1 MHKYSGKFAIRNYQ
15 LAILTLYLTYVNKKK
30 RLILTNKP
38 LKHSKNTTSYKHT
51 QKQKNILTNN
61 SNTNIYQIP
70 IENKYISKK
79 RGAY

>member
-1 MHKYSGKFAIRNYQ
+1 MHKYSGKFATGNCQ
-15 LAILTLYLTYVNKKK
+15 LSILTLYLTYVNKKEAHSHEQTSQT
-30 RLILTNKP
+30 LH
-38 LKHSKNTTSYKHT
+38 KHYKLQAFSKT
-51 QKQKNILTNN
+51 KNILTNN